1 MSATFDLLDDSFLSY
16 PAAVITPELVT
27 LDPLGVEEAG
37 YMAHLRREKKS
48 PRTIAAYEW
57 GLKHLRGYMR
67 ERGVLGFDDITREFL
82 EEWQDHLATHVSPL
96 KKQPLSLRS
105 QSLAASGARMFF
117 TWAAIR
123 DKCNAKLPLLF
134 TKIKVDALRPR
145 PLKHDVMLRIRH
157 YFIEKTGTP
166 RYLRDRALFFYTIGV
181 GARVAEVLRV
191 PRVGWERVTVV
202 QKGGSLKTLICPDSA
217 AEMMRQYLATRI
229 DDCPDLWVKHPGR
242 ADASPMS
249 PAGVRAIWTQ
259 LCKHLG
265 VVRFTTHQLRHT
277 AATAMLAAGEDPMAV
292 ANFLGHKNM
301 STLHIYG
308 ETPEAQRAKTT
319 ATMDR
324 FLKAG

>member
-1 MSATFDLLDDSFLSY
+1 
-16 PAAVITPELVT
+16 
-27 LDPLGVEEAG
+27 
-37 YMAHLRREKKS
+37 
-48 PRTIAAYEW
+48 
-57 GLKHLRGYMR
+57 MR
-67 ERGVLGFDDITREFL
+67 ERDKQIFDDITREFL
-82 EEWQDHLATHVSPL
+82 EEWQDHLATHISPL

-105 QSLAASGARMFF
+105 QSLAASGVRMFF

-123 DKCNAKLPLLF
+123 DKCNAKLPMLF
-134 TKIKVDALRPR
+134 TKIKVDALQPR
-145 PLKHDVMLRIRH
+145 PLKHDVMLRVRH
-157 YFIEKTGTP
+157 YFIEKTGTS
-166 RYLRDRALFFYTIGV
+166 RYLRNRALFFYTIGV

-229 DDCPDLWVKHPGR
+229 DDCPDLWVNRPGT
-242 ADASPMS
+242 AEASPMS
-249 PAGVRAIWTQ
+249 PGGVRDIWTR
-259 LCKHLG
+259 LCKDLG

-292 ANFLGHKNM
+292 ANFLGHKNLA
-301 STLHIYG
+301 TLSVYA

-319 ATMDR
+319 AAMDR